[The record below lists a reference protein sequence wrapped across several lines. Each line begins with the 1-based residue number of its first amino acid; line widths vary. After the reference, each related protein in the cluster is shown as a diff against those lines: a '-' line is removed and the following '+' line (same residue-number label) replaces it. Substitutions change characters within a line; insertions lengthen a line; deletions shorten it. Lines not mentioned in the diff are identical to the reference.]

1 MKKLLSVFLCICIL
15 GCGLAGCA
23 SNKNTENTKQTE
35 AKETA
40 GNDSAA
46 IESDGKEPTGNDSG
60 AKESDGSAAKETD
73 ENKAAGNNALK
84 IAIVTS
90 GSGVDDGTFNQNI
103 YSGIQSFIEKY
114 PDATVKP
121 VQESSGDSAAAVT
134 AVADIAPDYDVVVC
148 CGFQF
153 SQIAAT
159 AEDNPNVNFI
169 LVDSNPAYE
178 DGSEADLPNICA
190 MTFAEQESGFMAG
203 MAAALESKTKK
214 AAFIGGIAYP
224 SNVNYQYGFESG
236 VNYANQQY
244 NTGVELVELPSYS
257 GTDVT
262 NQDVGGNYIGSFADQ
277 ATGKVIGNAL
287 IKEGCDIL
295 FVVAGDSGTG
305 VFTAAKEAND
315 VKVIGCDTDQYD
327 LGAKGNEN
335 IVLTS
340 AVKVMGKNVE
350 KQLENIAKG
359 NFKGGNFVMKADTD
373 STGYVKEAGRN
384 QLSEDSIAKLN
395 EAYAGIQSGEIIPA
409 ANFNNITP
417 DDFPG
422 LTSKT
427 TMQTMGHQIYSTAS
441 CGGFNPRGSRQDHAS
456 LSLAR
461 CQQD

>member
-40 GNDSAA
+40 GNDS
-46 IESDGKEPTGNDSG
+46 G

-73 ENKAAGNNALK
+73 EDKVAGNNALK

-114 PDATVKP
+114 QDATVKA

-315 VKVIGCDTDQYD
+315 VIGCDTDQYD
-327 LGAKGNEN
+327 LGAKGSEN

-384 QLSEDSIAKLN
+384 QLSEDSVAKLDK
-395 EAYAGIQSGEIIPA
+395 AYAGIQSGDIIPA

-427 TMQTMGHQIYSTAS
+427 TMQTMGHQIYSTVS
-441 CGGFNPRGSRQDHAS
+441 CGGFNPPVSRQDQAS
-456 LSLAR
+456 LALAR

>member
-23 SNKNTENTKQTE
+23 SNNTTENTKQTE

-46 IESDGKEPTGNDSG
+46 KESDGKE
-60 AKESDGSAAKETD
+60 SAGK
-73 ENKAAGNNALK
+73 NALK

-277 ATGKVIGNAL
+277 ATGNAL

-327 LGAKGNEN
+327 LGAKGSEN

-373 STGYVKEAGRN
+373 STGYVKEEGRN
-384 QLSEDSIAKLN
+384 QLSEDSIAKLD

-441 CGGFNPRGSRQDHAS
+441 CGGFNPPGSRLDQAS
-456 LSLAR
+456 LALAR

>member
-1 MKKLLSVFLCICIL
+1 MKKLLSIFLCICIL
-15 GCGLAGCA
+15 GSGAAGCG
-23 SNKNTENTKQTE
+23 SSKDNTGSTKQAET
-35 AKETA
+35 KE
-40 GNDSAA
+40 SAVK
-46 IESDGKEPTGNDSG
+46 ESAGKE
-60 AKESDGSAAKETD
+60 SAAKESAANESS
-73 ENKAAGNNALK
+73 ENTALK

-114 PDATVKP
+114 PDSSVKP

-134 AVADIAPDYDVVVC
+134 AVADIAADYDVVVC

-159 AEDNPNVNFI
+159 AEDNPKVKFI

-214 AAFIGGIAYP
+214 AAFVGGIAYP

-236 VNYANQQY
+236 INYANQKY
-244 NTGVELVELPSYS
+244 STGVELIALPSYS

-262 NQDVGGNYIGSFADQ
+262 NKDVGGNYIGSFADQ
-277 ATGKVIGNAL
+277 ATGKVIGSAL

-305 VFTAAKEAND
+305 VFTAAKEAED

-327 LGAKGNEN
+327 FGTKGSEN

-350 KQLENIAKG
+350 KQLEKIAAG
-359 NFKGGNFVMKADTD
+359 DFTGGNILLKADTD
-373 STGYVKEAGRN
+373 STGYVKEEGRN

-395 EAYAGIQSGEIIPA
+395 EAYALIQSGEVVPA

-422 LTSKT
+422 LK
-427 TMQTMGHQIYSTAS
+427 
-441 CGGFNPRGSRQDHAS
+441 
-456 LSLAR
+456 
-461 CQQD
+461 